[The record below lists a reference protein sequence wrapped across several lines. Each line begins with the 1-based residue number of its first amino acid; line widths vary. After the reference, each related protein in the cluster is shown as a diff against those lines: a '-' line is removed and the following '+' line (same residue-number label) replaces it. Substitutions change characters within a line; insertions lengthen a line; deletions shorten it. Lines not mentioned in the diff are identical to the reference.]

1 MKGKKVIMSLATL
14 NDVLID
20 GRAQKYAVGAYDFM
34 TPTMMLG
41 ILDAAEETKTPVILQ
56 FPDSPR
62 GMTNLDVFAPAM
74 VAAAKKASVPVVVHL
89 DHGKSVDACKRCLE
103 AGFSSIMID
112 SSTLPFDENVRIT
125 REVVALCKPRGIP
138 VEAELG
144 HVGQGR
150 DYDPDN
156 YQYTDPKEAVEFVAA
171 TGIDALAVAIG
182 NAHGVY
188 KGKPRINYPVL
199 EAIVK
204 AVSIPLVLHGGSGIP
219 DEDFKKIIKL
229 GVSKINIF
237 TELSQEATAR
247 LRKIENDKLD
257 IFSATEAIREGFK
270 ARTLE
275 KIKLFETKSI

>member
-1 MKGKKVIMSLATL
+1 MSLATL
-14 NDVLID
+14 NDVLIE

-62 GMTNLDVFAPAM
+62 GMADLDVFAPAM

-156 YQYTDPKEAVEFVAA
+156 YQYTDPKEAAEFVAA

-199 EAIVK
+199 EEIVK

-219 DEDFKKIIKL
+219 DEDFKKIIKM

>member
-1 MKGKKVIMSLATL
+1 MSLATL
-14 NDVLID
+14 NDVLIE
-20 GRAQKYAVGAYDFM
+20 GRVQKYAVGAYDFM

-62 GMTNLDVFAPAM
+62 CMGNLAVFAPAM
-74 VAAAKKASVPVVVHL
+74 IAAAKNASVPVVVHL
-89 DHGKSVDACKRCLE
+89 DHGKSIQACKDCLE

-112 SSTLPFDENVRIT
+112 SSLLPYDENVRIT

-144 HVGQGR
+144 HVGQGQ

-156 YQYTDPKEAVEFVAA
+156 YQYTDPKQAAEFVAA

-188 KGKPRINYPVL
+188 KGKPKINYPVL
-199 EAIVK
+199 EEITK
-204 AVSIPLVLHGGSGIP
+204 LVSIPLVLHGGSGIP
-219 DEDFKKIIKL
+219 DEDFKKIIKM

-247 LRKIENDKLD
+247 LRSIENDKLD
-257 IFSATEAIREGFK
+257 IHSATEAIRAGFK
-270 ARTLE
+270 ARTLD